1 MALHSGSGLLQAA
14 LPQGAYAASFAAA
27 GFPVLRT
34 LPRLASQPKHSQG
47 AAVARAGDVVGC
59 GLDYRLGVAFFTL
72 NGARILHGEVRLPM
86 QLEWRPLVGSSSGGA
101 AIHRL
106 SCSRGGG
113 TRPRHVHD
121 APLIGAASA
130 LLLEGGGAGGGGG
143 YAYDLLAR
151 EEDTWTCWCD
161 GAATR
166 EGSRARG
173 MPEEV
178 STPCP
183 SGATTL
189 RCGSFSRRSTAA
201 PSATRRSEAG
211 RGTREDPRENQAL
224 LR

>member
-34 LPRLASQPKHSQG
+34 LPRPASQPKHSQG

-113 TRPRHVHD
+113 TRPRHVHV
-121 APLIGAASA
+121 P
-130 LLLEGGGAGGGGG
+130 
-143 YAYDLLAR
+143 
-151 EEDTWTCWCD
+151 DTST
-161 GAATR
+161 TR
-166 EGSRARG
+166 
-173 MPEEV
+173 
-178 STPCP
+178 P
-183 SGATTL
+183 S
-189 RCGSFSRRSTAA
+189 
-201 PSATRRSEAG
+201 
-211 RGTREDPRENQAL
+211 
-224 LR
+224 